1 MTSTGVDL
9 TVSIVSYHVADELRA
24 CLESALGAAPRHD
37 IEIIVVDNASG
48 AATQAVLD
56 EYESQARIT
65 CIRNPENRGF
75 AAANNQAL
83 RQSSGRYFMLLNPD
97 CSVLDDAL
105 SVLVEAMDA
114 DPEIGACAPQLLDE
128 AGEVS
133 ASCRALPTLESAFWH
148 LSYMDKLFPNAPR
161 VGRYMM
167 GDFDHRADRDVDQPQ
182 GAALLFD
189 RALLGQIGDL
199 DERFF
204 LYFEEVDWCRRVL
217 GAGRRIRFLSSARV
231 QHLAGR
237 SADQVWGRAI
247 HHFFESMIRY
257 YRKAYGPWSANAVK
271 TMVVGGAALRIGAW
285 TLMSKR
291 LGLTPEVRRSR
302 IRAFGRILR
311 DLKDF

>member
-1 MTSTGVDL
+1 MSDAPDL
-9 TVSIVSYHVADELRA
+9 TLSIVSYHVADELRD
-24 CLESALGAAPRHD
+24 CLRSALEAAPRHA
-37 IEIIVVDNASG
+37 IEVIVVDNASG
-48 AATQAVLD
+48 PQTHAVLD
-56 EYESQARIT
+56 SFESDERVR
-65 CIRNPENRGF
+65 CIRNDENRGF

-83 RQSSGRYFMLLNPD
+83 RQAHGRYFMLLNPD
-97 CSVLDDAL
+97 CKVIEDAL
-105 SVLVEAMDA
+105 SVLIEAMDA
-114 DPEIGACAPQLLDE
+114 DPQIGACAPQLLD
-128 AGEVS
+128 ADGEVS
-133 ASCRALPTLESAFWH
+133 ASCRQLPTLESAFWH

-161 VGRYMM
+161 IGAYMM
-167 GDFDHRADRDVDQPQ
+167 GDFDHKEDRDVDQPQ

-189 RALLGQIGDL
+189 RRLLDEIGEL

-217 GAGRRIRFLSSARV
+217 GAGRRIRFLSSAQV

-271 TMVVGGAALRIGAW
+271 TMVIGGAALRMGAW
-285 TLMSKR
+285 TLMSKK

-302 IRAFGRILR
+302 IKAFSKILK

>member
-1 MTSTGVDL
+1 MSDAPDL
-9 TVSIVSYHVADELRA
+9 TLSIVSYHVADELRD
-24 CLESALGAAPRHD
+24 CLSSALEAAPRHS
-37 IEIIVVDNASG
+37 IEVLVVDNASG
-48 AATQAVLD
+48 PATHAVLD
-56 EYESQARIT
+56 AFEADERVTS
-65 CIRNPENRGF
+65 IRNDENRGF

-83 RQSSGRYFMLLNPD
+83 RLASGRYFMLLNPD
-97 CSVLDDAL
+97 CRVLDDAL

-114 DPEIGACAPQLLDE
+114 DPQIGACAPQLLDE
-128 AGEVS
+128 EGEVS
-133 ASCRALPTLESAFWH
+133 ASCRQLPTLESAFWH
-148 LSYMDKLFPNAPR
+148 LSYMDKFFPNAPR
-161 VGRYMM
+161 IGAYMM
-167 GDFDHRADRDVDQPQ
+167 GDFDHQEDRDVDQPQ

-189 RALLGQIGDL
+189 RELLGEIGEL

-217 GAGRRIRFLSSARV
+217 GAGRRIRFLSSSRV

-257 YRKAYGPWSANAVK
+257 YRKAHGPWSANAVK
-271 TMVVGGAALRIGAW
+271 TMVIGGAALRMGAW
-285 TLMSKR
+285 TLMGKK

-302 IRAFGRILR
+302 IKAFTKILK

>member
-1 MTSTGVDL
+1 MTPVVDL
-9 TVSIVSYHVADELRA
+9 TVSIVSYHVADELRD
-24 CLESALGAAPRHD
+24 CLASALTAAPRHQ

-48 AATQAVLD
+48 PPTQKVLD
-56 EYESQARIT
+56 DFEQQAAVRA
-65 CIRNPENRGF
+65 IRNEDNRGF

-83 RQSSGRYFMLLNPD
+83 RQAKGRYFMLLNPD
-97 CSVLDDAL
+97 CRVLEDAL

-114 DPEIGACAPQLLDE
+114 DPQLGACAPQLLDE
-128 AGEVS
+128 EGEVS
-133 ASCRALPTLESAFWH
+133 ASCRQLPTLESAFWH
-148 LSYMDKLFPNAPR
+148 LSYLDKLLPDAPR
-161 VGRYMM
+161 VGDYMM
-167 GDFDHRADRDVDQPQ
+167 HDFDHQSDRDVDQPQ

-189 RALLGQIGDL
+189 RQILHQIGEL

-204 LYFEEVDWCRRVL
+204 LYFEEVDWCRRAL
-217 GAGRRIRFLSSARV
+217 ATGRRIRFLTRARV

-271 TMVVGGAALRIGAW
+271 TMVIGGAALRMGAW
-285 TLMSKR
+285 TLVGKR
-291 LGLTPEVRRSR
+291 LGLSKE
-302 IRAFGRILR
+302 IRQNRNQAFRKILS

>member
-1 MTSTGVDL
+1 MSDAPDL
-9 TVSIVSYHVADELRA
+9 TLSIVSYHVADELRD
-24 CLESALGAAPRHD
+24 CLSSALEAAPRHT
-37 IEIIVVDNASG
+37 IEVLVVDNASG
-48 AATQAVLD
+48 PATHAVLD
-56 EYESQARIT
+56 DFEIDGRVRS
-65 CIRNPENRGF
+65 IRNAENRGF

-83 RQSSGRYFMLLNPD
+83 RQASGRYFMLLNPD
-97 CSVLDDAL
+97 CRVLDDAL

-114 DPEIGACAPQLLDE
+114 DPQIGACAPQLLDE
-128 AGEVS
+128 DGEVS
-133 ASCRALPTLESAFWH
+133 ASCRQLPTLESAFWH

-161 VGRYMM
+161 IGAYMM
-167 GDFDHRADRDVDQPQ
+167 GDFDHQEDRDVDQPQ

-189 RALLGQIGDL
+189 RKLLAEIGEL

-217 GAGRRIRFLSSARV
+217 GTGRRIRFLSSSRV

-257 YRKAYGPWSANAVK
+257 YRKAHGPWSANAVK
-271 TMVVGGAALRIGAW
+271 TMVIGGAALRMGAW
-285 TLMSKR
+285 TLMSKK

-302 IRAFGRILR
+302 IKAFTKILK